1 MYTYN
6 IHFFTATILDWKY
19 LLEETVCKQIILESL
34 SFLTKQKRVRIFG
47 FVLMNIHIHLLW
59 RIQDGHLREDV
70 QRDFLRFT
78 GQQILKELRNNNQ
91 DLLLEFFVGLK
102 DRKYQLWKR
111 NSLST
116 ELWNE
121 SVFLLCCW

>member
-1 MYTYN
+1 M
-6 IHFFTATILDWKY
+6 
-19 LLEETVCKQIILESL
+19 
-34 SFLTKQKRVRIFG
+34 
-47 FVLMNIHIHLLW
+47 
-59 RIQDGHLREDV
+59 
-70 QRDFLRFT
+70 QRDFLRFA

-102 DRKYQLWKR
+102 DRKYQVWKR

-121 SVFLLCCW
+121 SVFVQKLEYIHHNPVRAKLCELPENYYFWSARFYLNGKNEFDFLEHYKG